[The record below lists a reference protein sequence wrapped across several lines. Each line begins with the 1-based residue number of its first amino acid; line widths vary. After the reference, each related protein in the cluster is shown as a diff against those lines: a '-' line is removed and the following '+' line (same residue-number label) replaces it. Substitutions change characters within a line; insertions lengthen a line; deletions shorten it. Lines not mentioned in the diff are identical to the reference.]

1 MVLRLLRPNADRADR
16 SLRQR
21 LQGLDVWWKYPRPAP
36 QAINGCT
43 AMSR

>member
-1 MVLRLLRPNADRADR
+1 MRLLRPNADRADR

-21 LQGLDVWWKYPRPAP
+21 LQGGVQVWWKYPGPGW